1 MIIVACNS
9 IEDNSYIVEF
19 LIDVGADIKLQDNV
33 SINEHNFIIFIVI
46 FKLCNGIFYSI
57 LHMQIYISET

>member
-19 LIDVGADIKLQDNV
+19 LIDVGADINLQDNV
-33 SINEHNFIIFIVI
+33 SINEHNFIIFIVT
-46 FKLCNGIFYSI
+46 FKLCNDIYYSI
-57 LHMQIYISET
+57 LHKQVYISET